1 MGLILWRDYF
11 QVEVIMRAPLMRV
24 EDLQQDTQVG
34 KRSLRKRSED
44 PISEELVDDSED
56 VEAFIRS
63 EDGVETDVQ
72 EDINVDSGIIMF
84 EDIM

>member
-1 MGLILWRDYF
+1 
-11 QVEVIMRAPLMRV
+11 MRAPLMRV